1 VRTKVGYA
9 GGTTANPSYRSL
21 GDHTEVIELEYDP
34 RLTTFRNI
42 LDFFWNH
49 HDPHSAK
56 ACSRQYRSLIFYH
69 NDEQR
74 MVAMTSLR
82 ERERITGKKLPTLV
96 IPAQEIVMAEDYH
109 QKYLLQKQGWLLA
122 ELELEKTEDLVH
134 SMVAARL
141 NGYTN
146 GYGSKE
152 NFIAEKDS
160 LKLPNKVVD
169 YVLKKIEDQRNKA

>member
-42 LDFFWNH
+42 LEFFWSH

-82 ERERITGKKLPTLV
+82 ERERITGRKLPTLV

>member
-1 VRTKVGYA
+1 
-9 GGTTANPSYRSL
+9 
-21 GDHTEVIELEYDP
+21 VIQLEYDP
-34 RLTTFRNI
+34 RQTTFRNI
-42 LDFFWNH
+42 LEFFWAY
-49 HDPHSAK
+49 HDPYSAK

-69 NDEQR
+69 TDEQR

-96 IPAQEIVMAEDYH
+96 IPAQEIFIAEDYH

-122 ELELEKTEDLVH
+122 ELGLEETEDLVN

-160 LKLPNKVVD
+160 LKLPSKVAD